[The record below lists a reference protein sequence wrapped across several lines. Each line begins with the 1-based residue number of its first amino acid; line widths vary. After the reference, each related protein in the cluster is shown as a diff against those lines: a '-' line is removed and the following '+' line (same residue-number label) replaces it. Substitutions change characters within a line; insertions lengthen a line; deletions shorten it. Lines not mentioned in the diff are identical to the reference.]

1 MLIVTSTRNKERIL
15 RRTPQIKVGNEI
27 IKPSPVVRNLG
38 AYFDSTMC
46 MVPHVNNCIKNIYY
60 HLRRISGIRR
70 HLNNDTCA
78 KIVHAFV
85 TSRLDFNNA
94 LLIGLP
100 HRTLYRIQIVQNSAA
115 RLLSQTKKYDH
126 ITPVLHK
133 LHWLPVHQR
142 IKFKI
147 LYIIHKAIF
156 SDDAPIYLQSLV
168 TLHKPTTLLRSSN
181 AISKFLIHRH
191 NNSYG

>member
-1 MLIVTSTRNKERIL
+1 MKINLKINDGKTEMLIVTSSRNKEQIL

-27 IKPSPVVRNLG
+27 IKPSPVVLNLG

-46 MVPHVNNCIKNIYY
+46 MVPLVNNCIKNIYY

-78 KIVHAFV
+78 KIIHAFV

-94 LLIGLP
+94 ALIGLP
-100 HRTLYRIQIVQNSAA
+100 HRTLYRIQVAQNSAV
-115 RLLSQTKKYDH
+115 RLLSQTQKYDH
-126 ITPVLHK
+126 ITTILHK
-133 LHWLPVHQR
+133 LHLLPVHQR

-147 LYIIHKAIF
+147 LTV
-156 SDDAPIYLQSLV
+156 SGWLS
-168 TLHKPTTLLRSSN
+168 R
-181 AISKFLIHRH
+181 
-191 NNSYG
+191 